1 MDHLTFDP
9 PPGLAIELEA
19 GLRRILAPNPSPMT
33 FRGTNTYLLGHR
45 DLAVIDPGPDLP
57 AHLHA
62 ILAAIQTGQQ
72 ISHIFV
78 THAHLDH
85 SPLARQLSQIT
96 GAPVLAFGPA
106 VEGQSKLMQALVDG
120 GLIGG
125 GEGVDTEFSPDR
137 ALANGEIVTGDTWTI
152 RAIWT
157 PGHMA
162 NHMAFAWQ
170 DVLFTG
176 DLVMGWA
183 SSLVSPPDGDVAAFL
198 NSCQKLVGR
207 SDRTLFPGH
216 GPPVTDPVSRLD
228 WLIRHR
234 HDRETQILS
243 ALSDSSRRIGELVD
257 IIYHDLPRALHP
269 AAARNVLAHLIDMH
283 ANGRVT
289 ARPEL
294 SEGAVFR
301 LVSESMKKTPKGY
314 GRP

>member
-1 MDHLTFDP
+1 MDQLTFDP
-9 PPGLAIELEA
+9 QPGQAIELEA

-33 FRGTNTYLLGHR
+33 YRGTNTYLIGHR
-45 DLAVIDPGPDLP
+45 DLAVIDPGPDLA
-57 AHLHA
+57 AHLQA
-62 ILAAIQTGQQ
+62 ILAAIRTGQQ

-106 VEGQSKLMQALVDG
+106 DKGRSKLMQALVDG
-120 GLIGG
+120 GLVGG
-125 GEGVDTEFSPDR
+125 GEGVDTEFLPDR
-137 ALANGEIVTGDTWTI
+137 ALANGEIVAGDAWTI
-152 RAIWT
+152 QAIWT

-170 DVLFTG
+170 DALFTG

-183 SSLVSPPDGDVAAFL
+183 SSLVSPPDGDVAAYL
-198 NSCQKLVGR
+198 KSCQQLAGR
-207 SDRTLFPGH
+207 TDRTLFPGH
-216 GPPVTDPVSRLD
+216 GAPVTDPASRLD

-234 HDRETQILS
+234 HDRERQILS
-243 ALSDSSRRIGELVD
+243 ALSGPSRRIGDLVD
-257 IIYHDLPRALHP
+257 SIYHDLPRALHP

-289 ARPEL
+289 ARPGLTED
-294 SEGAVFR
+294 AVFR
-301 LVSESMKKTPKGY
+301 LVSGA
-314 GRP
+314 